1 MLIVLGYNIRKLF
14 KYYSGNLKTE
24 FWKAPED
31 LNEEK
36 FKKPSSKRLNNKVNK
51 RERNLSTKK
60 RKENININKRDC
72 EVPNLRVRFFH
83 SPL

>member
-51 RERNLSTKK
+51 KEKKSVNEKAKREYKYK
-60 RKENININKRDC
+60 
-72 EVPNLRVRFFH
+72 
-83 SPL
+83 